1 MPNEL
6 NRRRFRAAI
15 KKSFSKQK
23 LDKLTDKIIS
33 NRERWWSIFLRAL
46 AELDVER
53 LLAIERTKVK
63 TDGAFAPTL
72 LGALGGIRAIP
83 GFGLASCEVCVLCRW
98 NSPSIFSAR
107 RTTWY
112 GLHIHGTDATYT
124 VLTSARDQYYGPVWF
139 QQVIFR
145 LDYMVDSASPLT
157 RGSILAKIIA
167 SSEIR

>member
-1 MPNEL
+1 
-6 NRRRFRAAI
+6 
-15 KKSFSKQK
+15 
-23 LDKLTDKIIS
+23 
-33 NRERWWSIFLRAL
+33 
-46 AELDVER
+46 VER

-112 GLHIHGTDATYT
+112 SIIFCIF
-124 VLTSARDQYYGPVWF
+124 VLVVEVSISFTSSAK
-139 QQVIFR
+139 
-145 LDYMVDSASPLT
+145 LDDPASLCF
-157 RGSILAKIIA
+157 
-167 SSEIR
+167 